1 MKKWYYNIET
11 KEENTV
17 MTELEI
23 IETQTAIFVV
33 RAESI
38 TDYENSKESE
48 EGAADSI
55 KDQIEA
61 KWKEDKAVEKLEA
74 LVNEKGDEYKV
85 TSKKEDYLKELNDSV
100 FSTM

>member
-1 MKKWYYNIET
+1 MAVRKSWYDRPPVLYSNA
-11 KEENTV
+11 
-17 MTELEI
+17 I
-23 IETQTAIFVV
+23 ICVCSADNDTRRPIIWVIRLV
-33 RAESI
+33 LS
-38 TDYENSKESE
+38 
-48 EGAADSI
+48 AADSI